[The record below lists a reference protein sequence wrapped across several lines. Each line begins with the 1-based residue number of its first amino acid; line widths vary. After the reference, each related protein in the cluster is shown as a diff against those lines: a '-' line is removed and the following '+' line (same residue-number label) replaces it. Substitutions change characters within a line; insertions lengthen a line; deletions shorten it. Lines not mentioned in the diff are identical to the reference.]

1 MPKAGVLYIVATPIG
16 NVGDIST
23 RACAT
28 LSSVNIVLAE
38 DTRHSSGLLKRLGI
52 KADLHSYHQHNEEI
66 RAGWAIE
73 RLQSGEDV
81 ALISDA
87 GTPLLSDPGYR
98 LVQAAHDKGVRVEPI
113 PGASSVIAALSV
125 AGLPSDRFF
134 FEGFLP
140 SKAAS
145 RRARL
150 SELRGF
156 SHTLIFLESPHR
168 ILACV
173 KDMLLI
179 FGGTRL
185 AVIARELTK
194 LHETVYKQ
202 SLAELYKWMLDD
214 PNQTRGEFVVL
225 VSGAEPEE
233 SAQEEVDELL
243 EMLLS
248 DLSAKKAASVAAQI
262 TGRKKN
268 QLYQRILELN
278 K

>member
-16 NVGDIST
+16 NVGDISA

-38 DTRHSSGLLKRLGI
+38 DTRHSSGLFKRLGI
-52 KADLHSYHQHNEEI
+52 KADLHSYHQHNEEA
-66 RAGWAIE
+66 RSDWAIE
-73 RLQSGEDV
+73 RLQKGEDL

-98 LVQAAHDKGVRVEPI
+98 LVQAAHNNGIRVEPI
-113 PGASSVIAALSV
+113 PGASSIIAALSV

-140 SKAAS
+140 SKGAS
-145 RRARL
+145 RRSRL
-150 SELRGF
+150 AELKSF
-156 SHTLIFLESPHR
+156 PHTLIFLESPHR
-168 ILACV
+168 ILTCIR
-173 KDMLLI
+173 DMLAI
-179 FGGTRL
+179 FGENRV
-185 AVIARELTK
+185 AVVARELTK
-194 LHETVYKQ
+194 IHETVYKQ
-202 SLAELYKWMLDD
+202 NLADLHKWMLDD
-214 PNQTRGEFVVL
+214 PNQVRGEFVVL

-233 SAQEEVDELL
+233 SAQEEVDGLL
-243 EMLLS
+243 KILLT

-262 TGRKKN
+262 TGQKKN

>member
-16 NVGDIST
+16 NVGDISA

-28 LSSVNIVLAE
+28 LSSVSIVLAE
-38 DTRHSSGLLKRLGI
+38 DTRHSGGLFKRLGI
-52 KADLHSYHQHNEEI
+52 KADLHSYHQHNEEA
-66 RAGWAIE
+66 RADWAIE
-73 RLQSGEDV
+73 RLKMGEDL

-98 LVQAAHDKGVRVEPI
+98 LVQAAHDNGVRVEPI
-113 PGASSVIAALSV
+113 PGASSIIAALSA

-140 SKAAS
+140 SKAGS
-145 RRARL
+145 RRTRL

-156 SHTLIFLESPHR
+156 PHTLIFLESPHR

-173 KDMLLI
+173 KDMLAI
-179 FGGTRL
+179 FGEDRL

-194 LHETVYKQ
+194 VHETVYKRD
-202 SLAELYKWMLDD
+202 LGGVYKWMLDD
-214 PNQTRGEFVVL
+214 PNQTRGEFVLL

-233 SAQEEVDELL
+233 SAQEEVDKLL
-243 EMLLS
+243 EILMA
-248 DLSAKKAASVAAQI
+248 DLSAKKAASIAAQI
-262 TGRKKN
+262 TGKKKN